1 MKKKNINKYLI
12 DRVSNIYNAIIYQK
26 IIVVI

>member
-1 MKKKNINKYLI
+1 MKKKNIYKYLI